1 MKTTLQIEGMS
12 CGHCVN
18 AVSNILKEVDGVE
31 YVNVSLPDNAEVEF
45 NESKISVEALKQII
59 NDSEIYK
66 AK

>member
-45 NESKISVEALKQII
+45 NENKISVEALKQII